1 MLRYNSA
8 MSANDL
14 EKRRQIMKGIQ
25 TLDLDKK
32 EHICKILL
40 TYEVNVKQTNNGAYC
55 QFHEISDELL
65 DIIYQY
71 IITNLK

>member
-1 MLRYNSA
+1 
-8 MSANDL
+8 MSEAIKI
-14 EKRRQIMKGIQ
+14 EKRRQILKGIQ

-40 TYEVNVKQTNNGAYC
+40 TYEVNVKQNNNGAYC
-55 QFHEISDELL
+55 QFDQISDELL
-65 DIIYQY
+65 EIIYQY

>member
-1 MLRYNSA
+1 MK
-8 MSANDL
+8 MSEATRI
-14 EKRRQIMKGIQ
+14 EKRRHILKGIQ

-32 EHICKILL
+32 ERICKILL
-40 TYEVNVKQTNNGAYC
+40 AYEVNVKQTNNGAYC
-55 QFHEISDELL
+55 QFNEISDELL

>member
-1 MLRYNSA
+1 
-8 MSANDL
+8 MSEATKI
-14 EKRRQIMKGIQ
+14 EKRRQILKGIQ

-55 QFHEISDELL
+55 QFDEINNELL
-65 DIIYQY
+65 DVIYQY
-71 IITNLK
+71 VITTFKWL

>member
-1 MLRYNSA
+1 
-8 MSANDL
+8 MSEATKI
-14 EKRRQIMKGIQ
+14 EKRRQILKGIQ

-55 QFHEISDELL
+55 LSNEISDELL
-65 DIIYQY
+65 DMIYQY

>member
-1 MLRYNSA
+1 MK
-8 MSANDL
+8 MSAATKI
-14 EKRRQIMKGIQ
+14 EKRRQILKGIQ

-55 QFHEISDELL
+55 QFSEISNELL

-71 IITNLK
+71 IVTNLK

>member
-1 MLRYNSA
+1 
-8 MSANDL
+8 MSDATKI
-14 EKRRQIMKGIQ
+14 EKRRQILKGIQ

-55 QFHEISDELL
+55 QFNEISDELL

-71 IITNLK
+71 IVTNLK

>member
-1 MLRYNSA
+1 
-8 MSANDL
+8 MSEATKI
-14 EKRRQIMKGIQ
+14 EKRRQILKGIQ

-55 QFHEISDELL
+55 QFNEISDELL

-71 IITNLK
+71 IVTNLK

>member
-1 MLRYNSA
+1 M
-8 MSANDL
+8 MSEATKI
-14 EKRRQIMKGIQ
+14 EKSRQILKGIQ

-55 QFHEISDELL
+55 QFSEISDELL

-71 IITNLK
+71 IVTNLK

>member
-1 MLRYNSA
+1 
-8 MSANDL
+8 MSEATKI
-14 EKRRQIMKGIQ
+14 EKRRQILKGIQ

-55 QFHEISDELL
+55 QFSEISNELL

-71 IITNLK
+71 IVTNLK

>member
-1 MLRYNSA
+1 
-8 MSANDL
+8 MSEATKI
-14 EKRRQIMKGIQ
+14 EKRRQILKGIQ

-55 QFHEISDELL
+55 QFDEISDELL
-65 DIIYQY
+65 EIIYQY
-71 IITNLK
+71 IVTNLK

>member
-1 MLRYNSA
+1 
-8 MSANDL
+8 MSEAIKI
-14 EKRRQIMKGIQ
+14 EKRRQILKGIQ

-55 QFHEISDELL
+55 QFNEIIDELL

-71 IITNLK
+71 IVTNLK

>member
-1 MLRYNSA
+1 
-8 MSANDL
+8 MSEATKM
-14 EKRRQIMKGIQ
+14 EKRRQILKGIQ
-25 TLDLDKK
+25 PLDLDKK

-55 QFHEISDELL
+55 QFDEISDELL

-71 IITNLK
+71 VVTNLK

>member
-1 MLRYNSA
+1 
-8 MSANDL
+8 MSEATKI
-14 EKRRQIMKGIQ
+14 EKRRQILKGIQ

-40 TYEVNVKQTNNGAYC
+40 TYEVNIKQTNNGAYC
-55 QFHEISDELL
+55 QFSEISDELL
-65 DIIYQY
+65 DVIYQY

>member
-1 MLRYNSA
+1 
-8 MSANDL
+8 MSEATKI
-14 EKRRQIMKGIQ
+14 EKRRQILKGIQ

-40 TYEVNVKQTNNGAYC
+40 TDEVNVKQTNNGAYC
-55 QFHEISDELL
+55 LFNETSDELL

-71 IITNLK
+71 IVTNLK